1 MSFIDKTYFYGELS
15 IAQLSQP
22 AVAASLQ
29 SILDFREQQLLS
41 ALMGYNLYNDFMAG
55 IVVMPTPDALW
66 KDIRDGKEYTYF
78 GNKVKWPGLAFTIG
92 TSKKSLIA
100 NYVYYWYIRDNHSW
114 TTGGGEKK
122 TEIAINVMPNLKLV
136 RAWNE
141 MVQWNNSLKM
151 FLNYSGNYNTY
162 SLDPFTDDLAL
173 HRSLLCNINKFNI

>member
-1 MSFIDKTYFYGELS
+1 MSFIDNTYFYGEVS

-29 SILDFREQQLLS
+29 QILDFREQQLLS
-41 ALMGYNLYNDFMAG
+41 ALMGYNLYTDFMAG
-55 IVVMPTPDALW
+55 IVAVTPDPLW
-66 KDIRDGKEYTYF
+66 IAIRDGKEYTYF
-78 GNKVKWPGLAFTIG
+78 GTKVKWPGLKFTLG

-100 NYVYYWYIRDNHSW
+100 NYVYYWYIRDNHSF

-122 TEIAINVMPNLKLV
+122 TDIAINVMPNLKLV

-141 MVQWNNSLKM
+141 MVGWNNGLKM
-151 FLNYSGNYNTY
+151 FLNYSGNYTAY
-162 SLDPFTDDLAL
+162 ALDPFTDDLAL